1 MTKAMAQHQIHER
14 IGEKPPMTAH
24 IEHEEGCTY
33 TPDFLA
39 RLKEACPDAKITTS
53 VGEGEC
59 WEFFL
64 NEKCVH
70 SRRLL
75 YGNSFPDMDEMI
87 EISLQMNE
95 GRSFMHMYLCTYMEG
110 GEIKM
115 VKEDKLKTPL
125 AKRVILS
132 CTIQ

>member
-1 MTKAMAQHQIHER
+1 MATGIIER
-14 IGEKPPMTAH
+14 VGEKPQMRVH
-24 IEHEEGCTY
+24 IEHQEGCKY

-39 RLKEACPDAKITTS
+39 RLKEACPDAKVTTEI
-53 VGEGEC
+53 GEGEC
-59 WEFFL
+59 WEFFI
-64 NEKCVH
+64 NDKCVH

-75 YGNSFPDMDEMI
+75 YGSSFPCIEEMI
-87 EISLQMNE
+87 EISLQMDE
-95 GRSFMHMYLCTYMEG
+95 GRSFMHMYLCTFMEG

>member
-1 MTKAMAQHQIHER
+1 MEISLSFVFNNSIKQNSFIA
-14 IGEKPPMTAH
+14 
-24 IEHEEGCTY
+24 
-33 TPDFLA
+33 
-39 RLKEACPDAKITTS
+39 
-53 VGEGEC
+53 EC

-95 GRSFMHMYLCTYMEG
+95 VRLEN
-110 GEIKM
+110 
-115 VKEDKLKTPL
+115 
-125 AKRVILS
+125 VIISLHLNCLS
-132 CTIQ
+132 KID

>member
-1 MTKAMAQHQIHER
+1 MEIRLNKSFVFENN
-14 IGEKPPMTAH
+14 
-24 IEHEEGCTY
+24 IEQNS
-33 TPDFLA
+33 FIA
-39 RLKEACPDAKITTS
+39 
-53 VGEGEC
+53 EC

-95 GRSFMHMYLCTYMEG
+95 VCL
-110 GEIKM
+110 
-115 VKEDKLKTPL
+115 
-125 AKRVILS
+125 
-132 CTIQ
+132 

>member
-1 MTKAMAQHQIHER
+1 MEISLSFVFNNSIKQNSFIA
-14 IGEKPPMTAH
+14 
-24 IEHEEGCTY
+24 
-33 TPDFLA
+33 
-39 RLKEACPDAKITTS
+39 
-53 VGEGEC
+53 EC

-95 GRSFMHMYLCTYMEG
+95 VCLMNIIVSLNVNSCS
-110 GEIKM
+110 KM
-115 VKEDKLKTPL
+115 
-125 AKRVILS
+125 
-132 CTIQ
+132 